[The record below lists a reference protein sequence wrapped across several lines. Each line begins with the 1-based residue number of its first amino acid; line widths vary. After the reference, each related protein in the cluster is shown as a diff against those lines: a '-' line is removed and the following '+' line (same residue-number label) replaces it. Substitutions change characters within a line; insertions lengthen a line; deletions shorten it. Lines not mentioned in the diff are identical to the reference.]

1 MVNKMNDTAKRN
13 LETLRNNIAVYASY
27 LDRSIDV
34 YNEIDDAVQK
44 AENAMSELLNTI
56 DRVEKFAEFMNKE
69 KQKGDNLC

>member
-1 MVNKMNDTAKRN
+1 MNDTAKRN

-69 KQKGDNLC
+69 KQKGGTAVC

>member
-13 LETLRNNIAVYASY
+13 LETLRNNIAVYASF
-27 LDRSIDV
+27 LDRSADI
-34 YNEIDDAVQK
+34 YGEIDDAVQK

-56 DRVEKFAEFMNKE
+56 NRVEKFAEFMNKE

>member
-1 MVNKMNDTAKRN
+1 MNDTAKRN
-13 LETLRNNIAVYASY
+13 LETLRNNIAVYASF

-56 DRVEKFAEFMNKE
+56 NRIEKRAEFMNKTD
-69 KQKGDNLC
+69 KKGGILC

>member
-1 MVNKMNDTAKRN
+1 MNDTAKRN
-13 LETLRNNIAVYASY
+13 LETLRNNIAVYASF

-56 DRVEKFAEFMNKE
+56 NRIEKRAEFMNKE
-69 KQKGDNLC
+69 KQKGGNLC